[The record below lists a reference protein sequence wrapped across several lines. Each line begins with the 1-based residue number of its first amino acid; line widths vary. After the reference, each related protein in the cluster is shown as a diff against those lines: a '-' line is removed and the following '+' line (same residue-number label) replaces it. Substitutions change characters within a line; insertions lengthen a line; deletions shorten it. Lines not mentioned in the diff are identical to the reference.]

1 MRLLKVLS
9 TRSRVLLYF
18 FHFCSVRLSSFHLW
32 QSPSAKYLPFLPLQ
46 PSWLCG
52 LCLACRCTY

>member
-18 FHFCSVRLSSFHLW
+18 FHFCSATVSSFQLW
-32 QSPSAKYLPFLPLQ
+32 HSPSARYLLAAALAVWALP
-46 PSWLCG
+46 
-52 LCLACRCTY
+52 CLYMQ